1 MKNFNS
7 TMNDYTVEIRKY
19 MKNIYFIFNSTAGD
33 SEIWK
38 YSELE
43 KKLYYFKAFRS
54 VGDIVKLPEGEIIT
68 YMDRIEKNFTKFYTK
83 TKIIEKWREYPFVFF
98 E

>member
-1 MKNFNS
+1 
-7 TMNDYTVEIRKY
+7 